1 MGSLSCGRRTQQHR
15 AARAAI
21 DAGFEGV
28 NYRWTAGDP
37 IMRSFTLSL
46 MIACLC
52 VAPSGRVAQA
62 QSAADFYRGKT
73 ISCFIGYGVGG
84 GYDLFARTISR
95 HMSRHIPG
103 NPVIMPV
110 NMPGASSLVLGNHL
124 AKRAPRDGT
133 AIGAVNSAL
142 LFDTL
147 FAGAESKAQF
157 SGPEMTM
164 LGNAVS
170 SAAVLIAWHTTGI
183 KTIDDLRRKPLVI
196 GAPSRTG
203 DTYLLPL
210 SIKNIL
216 GLDNLKIITGYPGTR
231 EIAIALERGELT
243 GRVWDMEGLKASRPD
258 WLRDGS
264 INIIAQLAPSKMPEV
279 PASVPLVKDYVASN
293 DDKKVLDLIF
303 VSTILARP
311 YIAPPGVPADRVR
324 ALRGAFMATMKDPE
338 FLAETGK
345 LQLNI
350 SPSTGEEMER
360 IVADAYAQP
369 DAIVQKV
376 RRALM
381 E

>member
-1 MGSLSCGRRTQQHR
+1 MILRLTSFAVSVALAALWLS
-15 AARAAI
+15 A
-21 DAGFEGV
+21 V
-28 NYRWTAGDP
+28 P
-37 IMRSFTLSL
+37 
-46 MIACLC
+46 
-52 VAPSGRVAQA
+52 VAA
-62 QSAADFYRGKT
+62 QSVAEFYRGKT
-73 ISCFIGYGVGG
+73 ITCYIGYGVGG

-103 NPVIMPV
+103 NPTIMPV

-157 SGPEMTM
+157 NGPEMTM

-170 SAAVLIAWHTTGI
+170 SAAVLIAWHSTGI
-183 KTIDDLRRKPLVI
+183 KTIADLHQKPLVI
-196 GAPSRTG
+196 GAVSRTG

-231 EIAIALERGELT
+231 EIVIALERGELT
-243 GRVWDMEGLKASRPD
+243 GRVWDMEGLKAARAG
-258 WLRDGS
+258 WIRDGT
-264 INIIAQLAPSKMPEV
+264 INIVAQLAPKKMPEV
-279 PASVPLVKDYVASN
+279 PASVPLVKDFVARE
-293 DDKKVLDLIF
+293 DDKKVLDVIF

-311 YIAPPGVPADRVR
+311 YIAPPGLPADRSK
-324 ALRGAFMATMKDPE
+324 ALRDAFMATMKDPE

-345 LQLNI
+345 LQINI
-350 SPSTGEEMER
+350 DPTSGEEMAR
-360 IVADAYAQP
+360 IVREAYALP
-369 DAIVQKV
+369 DSIVQKV
-376 RRALM
+376 RKALSD
-381 E
+381 